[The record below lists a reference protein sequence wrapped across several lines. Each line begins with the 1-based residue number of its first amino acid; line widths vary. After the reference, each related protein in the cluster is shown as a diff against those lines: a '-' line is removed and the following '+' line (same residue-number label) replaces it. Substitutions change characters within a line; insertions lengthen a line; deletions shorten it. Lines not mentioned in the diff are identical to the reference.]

1 MYYGIYHFFEL
12 TVPKYLS
19 PKSPIPGA
27 RKLISFNKIGSTY
40 AVIIF
45 IFGCVLNNFYNPIS
59 QLTRVNSVMFSSFT
73 PWDFNILI
81 AKSALPPVAN
91 IGSTNITYYS
101 WTFVGN
107 F

>member
-1 MYYGIYHFFEL
+1 MWYHFFVL

-27 RKLISFNKIGSTY
+27 RKLISFNNIGSTY

-45 IFGCVLNNFYNPIS
+45 IFGYVLNNFYSPVS
-59 QLTRVNSVMFSSFT
+59 QLTSVKNVIFSSLT
-73 PWDFNILI
+73 PCAFNTFI